1 VSTKERAE
9 CEPVLLL
16 MVALLFFMSVL
27 LPSPLITYII
37 SFHRAT
43 TVLVLT
49 LGSGVHGFTLDPD
62 KQTFLQTHPNMR
74 IPDVGSLYSFNEAN
88 SREFSEP
95 VQQFLEKMKESG
107 KIG

>member
-1 VSTKERAE
+1 
-9 CEPVLLL
+9 
-16 MVALLFFMSVL
+16 
-27 LPSPLITYII
+27 
-37 SFHRAT
+37 
-43 TVLVLT
+43 
-49 LGSGVHGFTLDPD
+49 
-62 KQTFLQTHPNMR
+62 MR

>member
-1 VSTKERAE
+1 MS
-9 CEPVLLL
+9 EPKASLCCCLWL
-16 MVALLFFMSVL
+16 HCCFSRQYCY
-27 LPSPLITYII
+27 PSPLITHII